1 MFKFKSIVLCL
12 CLLGILFSTTA
23 FAQEYRTI
31 TVNGSAT
38 LKVVPDK
45 ASVVI
50 SIENTDKDSAVASKQ
65 NAQMMQKLQSAML
78 GLSITKDKLKTTNY
92 NLYPVYDLKDNKKI
106 TGYTVNNE
114 LTIEVDNVE
123 SVGKVIDTA
132 INLGAT
138 NIRSINF
145 GLQDQDKYKAQALK
159 KAVDDAKNK
168 AQIIATSLDKNVI
181 NIVSV
186 SEGNTYIQ
194 PRTINSA
201 MYAKANNL
209 SDVSTPIQSG
219 DINIKAD
226 ITIVFEIN

>member
-1 MFKFKSIVLCL
+1 MFKFKPLVLCL
-12 CLLGILFSTTA
+12 CLVGILFSTTA
-23 FAQEYRTI
+23 FAQDYRTI

-38 LKVVPDK
+38 LKAVPDK

-50 SIENTDKDSAVASKQ
+50 SIENTDKDSTVASEK

-78 GLSITKDKLKTTNY
+78 GLAITKDKLKTTNY

-138 NIRSINF
+138 TIRSINF

-194 PRTINSA
+194 PRTINSS
-201 MYAKANNL
+201 MYAKANDF
-209 SDVSTPIQSG
+209 STVSTPIQSG